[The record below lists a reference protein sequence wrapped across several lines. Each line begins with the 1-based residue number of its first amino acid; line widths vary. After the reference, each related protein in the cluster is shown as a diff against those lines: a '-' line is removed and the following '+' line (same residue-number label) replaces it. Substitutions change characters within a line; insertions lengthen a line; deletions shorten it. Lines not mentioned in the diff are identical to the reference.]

1 MVPDVVILAGGKG
14 TRLSS
19 VIRDIPKP
27 MASIANRPFLSQLL
41 NQLQKAGFQKVI
53 MSVGY
58 KHEVIES
65 YYGPNFKDIKV
76 EYCIEH
82 TPLGTGG
89 GIRLALQQAATDD
102 VLVINGD
109 TFFDIDFSNFFTFHE
124 HGKYDFSLALKPV
137 AENTRYGSVQVNDSR
152 ITGFVEK
159 GEQLNSGMINGGIYL
174 VKRNRFLTQTSD
186 TAFSLE
192 TEYLETLYQTGV
204 LGGYIDDGYFIDIGI
219 PEDYKIADEHFR
231 TL

>member
-19 VIRDIPKP
+19 IIQDIPKP
-27 MASIANRPFLSQLL
+27 MASVADRPFLSQLFE
-41 NQLQKAGFQKVI
+41 QLRRAGFHKVI

-58 KHEVIES
+58 KHEAIQS
-65 YYGPNFKDIKV
+65 YYGHNFKDIKV
-76 EYCIEH
+76 DYCVEE

-89 GIRLALQQAATDD
+89 GIRLGLQHADTDD

-109 TFFDIDFSNFFTFHE
+109 TFFDINFSKFLTFHE
-124 HGKYDFSLALKPV
+124 HGNYDFSLALKPV

-159 GEQLNSGMINGGIYL
+159 GKQLTSGLINGGIYL
-174 VKRNRFLTQTSD
+174 VNRNRFLTQTSD
-186 TAFSLE
+186 TSFSLE

-219 PEDYKIADEHFR
+219 PDDYKIADEHFR
-231 TL
+231 RL